1 MPPTDHGAF
10 VHDIIDIHPHVLSAD
25 QSAYPLAPLGG
36 SVSGWASTRPV
47 TAEQLLAGM
56 DELGIA
62 KATLVQASTAYG
74 YDNSYV
80 LDSAARYPD
89 RFAAVACADP
99 LAPDAGPTV
108 RKLAAHPRLAGIR
121 LFTTGSTMPGQAQ
134 WLNDE
139 QTYPFWA
146 AAADAG
152 APVCVQMRLAGKD
165 QLTDVLDRFPGARIV
180 LDHMAYPPI
189 APGKEREAAEQLFP
203 LAKYPQLY
211 LKITIRNTEPLAEC
225 DAREFLG
232 PLLDAFGSSRIAWGS
247 NFPAAEQPLATLVE
261 LARTVLGELPDSD
274 RDAIFSGTARALYP
288 ALN

>member
-1 MPPTDHGAF
+1 M
-10 VHDIIDIHPHVLSAD
+10 HDIIDIHPHVLSANE
-25 QSAYPLAPLGG
+25 SAYPLAPLGG
-36 SVSGWASTRPV
+36 TVSGWASTRPV

-56 DELGIA
+56 DEAGIA
-62 KATLVQASTAYG
+62 KAALVQASTAYG

-99 LAPDAGPTV
+99 LAPDVARTV

-139 QTYPFWA
+139 QTHPFWA
-146 AAADAG
+146 AAAEAG
-152 APVCVQMRLAGKD
+152 VPVCVQMRLAGKD
-165 QLTDVLDRFPGARIV
+165 QLVDVLERFTGARIV

-189 APGKEREAAEQLFP
+189 APGQERAAADQLIP

-211 LKITIRNTEPLAEC
+211 LKMTVRNTEPLSEC
-225 DAREFLG
+225 DAQEFLG
-232 PLLDAFGSSRIAWGS
+232 PLLGAFGPGRIAWGS
-247 NFPAAEQPLATLVE
+247 NFPAAEQPLGTLVE
-261 LARTVLGELPDSD
+261 LARAAVGKLPERD
-274 RDAIFSGTARALYP
+274 RAAIFSGTARSLYP
-288 ALN
+288 VLD

>member
-1 MPPTDHGAF
+1 
-10 VHDIIDIHPHVLSAD
+10 VYDIFDIHPHVLSAD

-56 DELGIA
+56 DAAGIA
-62 KATLVQASTAYG
+62 KAALVQASTAYG

-99 LAPDAGPTV
+99 LAPDAAEMV

-139 QTYPFWA
+139 QTYPFWV

-152 APVCVQMRLAGKD
+152 APVCVQMRLAATD
-165 QLTDVLDRFPGARIV
+165 QLTDVLERFPATRVV

-189 APGKEREAAEQLFP
+189 APGQERAAADQLTP

-211 LKITIRNTEPLAEC
+211 LKMTVRNTEPLAES
-225 DAREFLG
+225 DPQEFLG
-232 PLLDAFGSSRIAWGS
+232 PLLDAFGPTRIAWGS

-261 LARTVLGELPDSD
+261 LARTVLAKLPEGDQA
-274 RDAIFSGTARALYP
+274 AIFSGTARSLYP
-288 ALN
+288 ALR

>member
-1 MPPTDHGAF
+1 
-10 VHDIIDIHPHVLSAD
+10 VHEIIDIHPHVLSD
-25 QSAYPLAPLGG
+25 DRSAYPLAPLGG
-36 SVSGWASTRPV
+36 NLSGWASTRPV

-56 DELGIA
+56 DAAGIA
-62 KATLVQASTAYG
+62 KAALVQASTAYG

-80 LDSAARYPD
+80 LDCAARYPN

-99 LAPDAGPTV
+99 LAPDAAETV
-108 RKLAAHPRLAGIR
+108 RKFAGHPRLAGIR

-139 QTYPFWA
+139 KTNPFWA
-146 AAADAG
+146 AAAHAG

-189 APGKEREAAEQLFP
+189 APGQERAAADELIP

-211 LKITIRNTEPLAEC
+211 LKMTVRNTQPLAEC
-225 DAREFLG
+225 DAQEFLA
-232 PLLDAFGSSRIAWGS
+232 PLLDAFGPGRIAWGS
-247 NFPAAEQPLATLVE
+247 NFPAAEQSLATLVE
-261 LARTVLGELPDSD
+261 LARTVLGKLPADD

-288 ALN
+288 ALS